1 MRIRIVMYG
10 GIVTDVFVVAEQLD
24 RPWLRLDEEFDYKI
38 DQYPLED
45 LIENKKGESK

>member
-10 GIVTDVFVVAEQLD
+10 GIVKDVYMIPD
-24 RPWLRLDEEFDYKI
+24 GGPWLRLEDEFDYKI

-45 LIENKKGESK
+45 LRRQEEEEDA